1 MITSNRLSVRQLD
14 PAMNPLPRYV
24 RILTIALAMLLS
36 GNGFAASHDD
46 QVVNLYSLRQ
56 PFLIAPMLAAFT
68 EATGIKVNVVYAK
81 QGILERIKAEGRN
94 TAADA
99 VLSVDIGRLNAMVAA
114 GVLQGIQSDAIDANI
129 PPQYRHP
136 DGLWFGLTT
145 RARVFF
151 VSKDRVGEDEFLT
164 YESLAEP
171 YAKGRICIRSGK
183 NVYNVSLIAA
193 MIAHHGEA
201 WTRDWLKNVKANLAR
216 RPQGN
221 DRAQAKAIYEGVCD
235 VGVANTYYYGK
246 MQTNEKKPEQKQW
259 ADAIRIV
266 FPNHDGRGTHVN
278 VSGIGVT
285 QYAKNRGNA
294 IRLIE
299 FLSGAQAQRRYAADN
314 FEYPVKPG
322 VASDARV
329 RSWGRL
335 NPDAVDLA
343 YVATLRTAASKLV
356 DEVRFDR

>member
-1 MITSNRLSVRQLD
+1 
-14 PAMNPLPRYV
+14 MNPLPRHA
-24 RILTIALAMLLS
+24 RRLIIAATLLFS
-36 GNGFAASHDD
+36 GGGAAATHGDAT
-46 QVVNLYSLRQ
+46 VNLYSSRQ
-56 PFLIAPMLAAFT
+56 PFLINPMLDAFT
-68 EATGIKVNVVYAK
+68 KATGITVSVVYAK

-99 VLSVDIGRLNAMVAA
+99 VITVDIGRLNAMVAA
-114 GVLQGIQSDAIDANI
+114 GVLQGIASDTLHRNI
-129 PPQYRHP
+129 PEHLRHP

-151 VSKDRVGEDEFLT
+151 VSKDRVNDNEFLT

-171 YAKGRICIRSGK
+171 AAKGRICIRSGK

-193 MIAHHGEA
+193 MIHRHGEA
-201 WTRDWLKNVKANLAR
+201 WTRDWLKRVKANLAR

-221 DRAQAKAIYEGVCD
+221 DRAQAKAIYEGICD

-246 MQTNEKKPEQKQW
+246 MQTNEKKPEQRQW

-266 FPNHDGRGTHVN
+266 FPNRDDHGTHIN

-285 QYAKNRGNA
+285 RHAKNKDNA
-294 IRLIE
+294 VRLIE
-299 FLSGAQAQRRYAADN
+299 FLSGEHAQQLYAAIN

-322 VASDARV
+322 VAIDERV
-329 RSWGRL
+329 KSWGEL
-335 NPDAVDLA
+335 NADTSNLA
-343 YVATLRTAASKLV
+343 DVATLRTQASKLV
-356 DEVRFDR
+356 DAVRFDR